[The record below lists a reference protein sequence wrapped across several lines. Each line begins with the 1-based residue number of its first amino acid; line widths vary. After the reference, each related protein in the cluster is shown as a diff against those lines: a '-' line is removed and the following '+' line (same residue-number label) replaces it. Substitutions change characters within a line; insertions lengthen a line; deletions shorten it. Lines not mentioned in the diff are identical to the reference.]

1 MNKLLSFN
9 KIKKI
14 TKGQWITEPDNPELI
29 IRGGAFDTRSLG
41 DAEIFF
47 TWQGENSD
55 GHDHI
60 HQLAESDIK
69 LIIVEKE
76 VPKIADKAVLKVTD
90 SLSALH
96 LLAKE
101 LMIGFSGKTVNITG
115 SSGKT
120 TTKSWLQ
127 HILGDHR
134 NLLTN
139 IGSFNNHI
147 GCPITILN
155 LKEDHDLLVLE
166 MGTSGLGEIEELTA
180 IAPSDIALLLNV
192 GHAHLGVIGSREKIY
207 QAKLELFSH
216 LKPNAISLLPAFDE
230 KLVNARVDGERHYF
244 GMGSS
249 EFSWNRIDMDVL
261 SMTQILCFDSPY
273 GKKTVAV
280 PRLGDYVG
288 DLISGIIAVCYF
300 LGLNWQQVEP
310 GLSVLPQ
317 EKGRSTFLK
326 GKNDVLILDDTYNA
340 NPESVVA
347 MLKTICS
354 LNMKQFIGVVGN
366 LAELDEGMKETA
378 GYVVDNIPGK
388 LTDLYIGG
396 DTGKILLPKIES
408 RYPNLN
414 AVYFDSIIE
423 LIEQLKNLSHKDAV
437 IGVKGSRASH
447 LERVVYALNGRM
459 PRCELERC
467 GKFIM
472 CNTCKEL

>member
-1 MNKLLSFN
+1 MNKLLTFN
-9 KIKKI
+9 KIKDI
-14 TKGQWITEPDNPELI
+14 TRGQWITEPDNPDLVL
-29 IRGGAFDTRSLG
+29 RGGAFDTRSLRK
-41 DAEIFF
+41 AEIFF

-55 GHDHI
+55 GHKHI

-76 VPKIADKAVLKVTD
+76 VPKIVNKPILKVSD
-90 SLSALH
+90 SLNALH

-101 LMIGFSGKTVNITG
+101 LMKGFCGKTVNITG

-166 MGTSGLGEIEELTA
+166 MGTSGMGEIERLAE
-180 IAPSDIALLLNV
+180 IAPADIALLLNV
-192 GHAHLGVIGSREKIY
+192 GHAHLGMLGSRDNIY
-207 QAKLELFSH
+207 RAKLELFSH
-216 LKPNAISLLPAFDE
+216 LKTDAISLLPAFDE
-230 KLVNARVDGERHYF
+230 KLVRALVNGEKHFF
-244 GMGSS
+244 GTGSS

-261 SMTQILCFDSPY
+261 GMTQTLSLESPY
-273 GKKTVAV
+273 GNKTVTV

-288 DLISGIIAVCYF
+288 DLVSGILAVCYF
-300 LGLNWQQVEP
+300 LGLDWKQVEP

-326 GKNDVLILDDTYNA
+326 AKNGALVLDDTYNA

-354 LNMKQFIGVVGN
+354 LNMKQTIGVVGN

-378 GYVVDNIPGK
+378 GFIVDSIPSE
-388 LTDLYIGG
+388 LTDLFLSG
-396 DTGKILLPKIES
+396 DTGKILLPKIQK

-414 AVYFDSIIE
+414 VVYTESIID
-423 LIEQLKNLSHKDAV
+423 LINRLKNLAHKDAV
-437 IGVKGSRASH
+437 IGVKGSRTSH
-447 LERVVYALNGRM
+447 LERVVYALDGRM
-459 PRCELERC
+459 PRCELGRC
-467 GKFIM
+467 GKLIM
-472 CNTCKEL
+472 CNKCEEL